1 MKVSTPVILVDPAT
15 GEAYTTLSPLPV
27 SATVEPP
34 EGGATEAAQDEQ
46 TVLLTAIRAGVKAE
60 DTASAGGDSGV
71 PAMAV
76 RQDSLAASVDTDGDY
91 GNVKTDSLG
100 RLWVTGTWLEDAAHA
115 NGAAGHFVLAVR
127 NDAGT
132 ALAGTDLDYIGLT
145 TDAQGRLWIA
155 GTQTEDAVHASG
167 DRGIM
172 ALGVRTDTAA
182 ALAGTTGDY
191 MPFIFDSL
199 GKLWTTGTYLEDAV
213 HATGD
218 KGSFVLAVRADTA
231 AATGANGDYV
241 AFIVDANGK
250 LWMTGTYLTDA
261 AAGASDQVVAVGA
274 IRDDALAALTPVDGD
289 YDRLRVDKWGR
300 LHVRESLDE
309 YEAVAASQST
319 QTLGATGAAGDI
331 LSHVLIVPGTTS
343 PGAVS
348 IKDGSNA
355 AITIFVGGAASV
367 QSLIPFTVPIG
378 ARSVQ
383 GAWQI
388 TTGADVTAIGF
399 GEFT

>member
-1 MKVSTPVILVDPAT
+1 MVDRYKPPSMKVSTPVILVDPAT

-91 GNVKTDSLG
+91 GNVKVDSLG

-127 NDAGT
+127 NDART
-132 ALAGTDLDYIGLT
+132 ALATTDGDYIGLT
-145 TDAQGRLWIA
+145 TDAVGGLW
-155 GTQTEDAVHASG
+155 
-167 DRGIM
+167 
-172 ALGVRTDTAA
+172 
-182 ALAGTTGDY
+182 
-191 MPFIFDSL
+191 
-199 GKLWTTGTYLEDAV
+199 
-213 HATGD
+213 
-218 KGSFVLAVRADTA
+218 
-231 AATGANGDYV
+231 
-241 AFIVDANGK
+241 
-250 LWMTGTYLTDA
+250 
-261 AAGASDQVVAVGA
+261 AAGSQTVDGAAGGTDRVVAAGFV
-274 IRDDALAALTPVDGD
+274 RDDALAALTPVDGD
-289 YDRLRVDKWGR
+289 YANGRVDKWGR

-309 YEAVAASQST
+309 YETVAASQST
-319 QTLGATGAAGDI
+319 QTLGATGGAGDI
-331 LSHVLIVPGTTS
+331 LSHVIIVPATTS

-355 AITIFVGGAASV
+355 AITIFAGGAASV
-367 QSLIPFTVPIG
+367 QTLIPFTVPLG
-378 ARSVQ
+378 LRSVQ

-388 TTGADVTAIGF
+388 TTGADVSAIGV